1 LADEKQQQDK
11 ELNFEAVL
19 ADLHRQA
26 HDKELEAL
34 ASLTLLRSS
43 WGSDDAMSPN
53 DQKQKDLDERLKEI
67 LGDLDI
73 D

>member
-1 LADEKQQQDK
+1 MADEKNNNEK
-11 ELNFEAVL
+11 ELDVDDVL

-43 WGSDDAMSPN
+43 WGSDEGLSEN
-53 DQKQKDLDERLKEI
+53 DQKQKDLDARLMKI
-67 LGDLDI
+67 IGDLDK

>member
-1 LADEKQQQDK
+1 MADEKNNNEK
-11 ELNFEAVL
+11 ELDVDDVL

-43 WGSDDAMSPN
+43 WGDGTMSPG
-53 DQKQKDLDERLKEI
+53 DRKQRELDERLKEI
-67 LGDLDI
+67 LGDLDA